1 MQRALLKEF
10 LAALYDA
17 RDKSYAQLLTLH
29 NYAAW
34 LLLVGLG
41 LAVALGFFT
50 PGLPNGLSL
59 RTGLLLGFL
68 GGVLSRLL
76 RVVATKELPTDY
88 GAYWVPLF
96 LAPVLGALGAVGG
109 YLVFWALVEA
119 RVLGEGLKPLLSPP
133 AAYGLFVA
141 LGFSERLLKGLTER
155 LEDQALKQED
165 QGKEKPK
172 GDGKEG
178 QGKPQ
183 DQTAKR

>member
-1 MQRALLKEF
+1 
-10 LAALYDA
+10 
-17 RDKSYAQLLTLH
+17 
-29 NYAAW
+29 
-34 LLLVGLG
+34 
-41 LAVALGFFT
+41 
-50 PGLPNGLSL
+50 
-59 RTGLLLGFL
+59 
-68 GGVLSRLL
+68 
-76 RVVATKELPTDY
+76 VATKELPTDY

-119 RVLGEGLKPLLSPP
+119 QALGEGLKPLLSPP
-133 AAYGLFVA
+133 AAYGLLVV
-141 LGFSERLLKGLTER
+141 LGFSERLLEGLTKR

-183 DQTAKR
+183 DQPARR